1 MNGTCRWGKALRA
14 AGNADRGI
22 FACFCFSRALR
33 DASST
38 DGETPPPESV
48 RARANTAPATWWT
61 RTQTSITPIR
71 LRRDRCRV
79 TPSTGYVP
87 RSGIHFDDNRASAGA
102 ASDRGLRTY
111 TRVSLGRLVILFC
124 YLPGAVNIIGERV
137 KSPGARRH

>member
-1 MNGTCRWGKALRA
+1 MGRA
-14 AGNADRGI
+14 AGGRHYGQRGTQI
-22 FACFCFSRALR
+22 EVFSPASVFHVHCAMRRQRTERLR
-33 DASST
+33 
-38 DGETPPPESV
+38 PPNQC
-48 RARANTAPATWWT
+48 ARANTAPATWWT

-137 KSPGARRH
+137 NSPGARRH